1 MDDALRFRLLVES
14 VPDHGIFL
22 LDPAGRVASWNA
34 GAQRIAGW
42 SAEEIVGQHFSVL
55 SPPEEDAAGELELA
69 AEQGRLEREGSL
81 VRKDGTRFR
90 ATVVI
95 TPMFDE
101 RHRSQGFGVVARE
114 VPGARPAGEPPREE
128 RFRRL
133 VQSVQDYGIFMLD
146 PEGRISSWN
155 AGAERIKGWSAEEI
169 IGQHFSVFYPP
180 EDVAAGKPVR
190 ELEIAVE
197 QGRLEDEGWR
207 VRKDGR
213 RFWANVVIT
222 ALFDEQHRLRGFGKV
237 TRDTTERRMAEEALR
252 ASEERF
258 RLLVQSVQDY
268 GIFMLDP
275 EGRISSWNAGAE
287 RIKGWSA
294 EEIIGQHFSVFYPP
308 EDVAAGKPARELEIA
323 VEQGR
328 LEDEGWRVRKDGT
341 RFWANVVITALF
353 DDRHR
358 LHGFG
363 KVTRDM
369 TERRN
374 AEQALRERRRLV
386 GHLVDAQEVE
396 RRRIAWDVH
405 DESIQSMVAV
415 GMRLQLLASRL
426 PEPHA
431 SALAGLDESVSAAIA
446 RLRGLVSRLRPPELD
461 RHGLV
466 EAVSGYADEVAGRWG
481 LAHSVRADLTAE
493 PSPEVAITVYRICQE
508 ALSNVHKHARATRVD
523 LTLSTVDNGTLV
535 RIADDGIGTPGEDA
549 GAGHFGLVEMH
560 ERAEAAHGWLSVT
573 STPGRGTVVEFWLPT
588 LPDVTELEP

>member
-1 MDDALRFRLLVES
+1 MDDHA
-14 VPDHGIFL
+14 
-22 LDPAGRVASWNA
+22 
-34 GAQRIAGW
+34 
-42 SAEEIVGQHFSVL
+42 IV
-55 SPPEEDAAGELELA
+55 
-69 AEQGRLEREGSL
+69 R
-81 VRKDGTRFR
+81 
-90 ATVVI
+90 
-95 TPMFDE
+95 
-101 RHRSQGFGVVARE
+101 
-114 VPGARPAGEPPREE
+114 
-128 RFRRL
+128 
-133 VQSVQDYGIFMLD
+133 LD
-146 PEGRISSWN
+146 PEGRVVSCT
-155 AGAERIKGWSAEEI
+155 AEAERLTGWPAAELL
-169 IGQHFSVFYPP
+169 GRPFSVLAVP
-180 EDVAAGKPVR
+180 EAETAEKLRVAAGR
-190 ELEIAVE
+190 
-197 QGRLEDEGWR
+197 GRLEDDGWQ
-207 VRKDGR
+207 VRKDGS

-222 ALFDEQHRLRGFGKV
+222 ASFDERNRLLGFETV
-237 TRDTTERRMAEEALR
+237 TRDLTGEALGKG
-252 ASEERF
+252 EERF

-275 EGRISSWNAGAE
+275 GGHISSWNAGAE

-294 EEIIGQHFSVFYPP
+294 GEIIGRHFSVFYPP
-308 EDVAAGKPARELEIA
+308 EDVASGKPARELEIA
-323 VEQGR
+323 IEEGR

-353 DDRHR
+353 DKQHR
-358 LHGFG
+358 LQGFGKVTRDMTERRNAEEALRESEERFRLLVQSVQDYGIFMLDPGGHISSWNAGAERIKGWSAAEIIGRHFSVFYPPEDVASGKPARELEIAIEEGRLEDEGWRVRKDGTRFWANVVITALFDKEHRLQGFG

-431 SALAGLDESVSAAIA
+431 SAVARLDESVDAAIG

-466 EAVSGYADEVAGRWG
+466 EAVSGYVDDVAGRWG
-481 LAHSVRADLTAE
+481 LAHSVRDELTAE
-493 PSPEVAITVYRICQE
+493 PSPAAAITVYRICQE

-523 LTLSTVDNGTLV
+523 LWLSTVDNGTLV
-535 RIADDGIGTPGEDA
+535 RVADDGVGMAGDDA

-573 STPGRGTVVEFWLPT
+573 SAPARGTTVEFWLPL
-588 LPDVTELEP
+588 LPDLPGLEP